1 MSGPELW
8 RVLRDLEHESLDP
21 ADATLLRPAF
31 AALHG
36 GEAIALPEDLI
47 VRVHELNNSREGR
60 NS

>member
-8 RVLRDLEHESLDP
+8 RVLRDLEREELDP
-21 ADATLLRPAF
+21 VDASLLRPAF

-36 GEAIALPEDLI
+36 CDAIALPEDVI
-47 VRVHELNNSREGR
+47 VRVHELNNGREGR